1 MDKKVNS
8 LIKKYSDNELSLNK
22 LVVSAFVHCNSLTV
36 KEGYLASYIAEK
48 KDGLDE
54 DISILSSECSVEDV
68 INIFELAIPKE
79 EKTANGAVY
88 TPKYIRDYIVSHIV
102 HSTKKPLEYC
112 LCADISCGCGAFL
125 FTLLEAIHEY
135 TAIPYKKIL
144 HHLYGIDISSTSI
157 GRAKYYWH

>member
-22 LVVSAFVHCNSLTV
+22 LVVSAFVHCNNLTV

-79 EKTANGAVY
+79 EKQQMVQ
-88 TPKYIRDYIVSHIV
+88 YILL
-102 HSTKKPLEYC
+102 STYV
-112 LCADISCGCGAFL
+112 
-125 FTLLEAIHEY
+125 T
-135 TAIPYKKIL
+135 
-144 HHLYGIDISSTSI
+144 ISSATSCI
-157 GRAKYYWH
+157 PPRNHWSIAYAQTYLVAVVLFFLLFWKRFTNIQQFLIKRYFIIFMVLT

>member
-54 DISILSSECSVEDV
+54 DISI
-68 INIFELAIPKE
+68 
-79 EKTANGAVY
+79 
-88 TPKYIRDYIVSHIV
+88 
-102 HSTKKPLEYC
+102 
-112 LCADISCGCGAFL
+112 
-125 FTLLEAIHEY
+125 
-135 TAIPYKKIL
+135 
-144 HHLYGIDISSTSI
+144 
-157 GRAKYYWH
+157 

>member
-68 INIFELAIPKE
+68 INIFELAIPK
-79 EKTANGAVY
+79 
-88 TPKYIRDYIVSHIV
+88 
-102 HSTKKPLEYC
+102 
-112 LCADISCGCGAFL
+112 
-125 FTLLEAIHEY
+125 
-135 TAIPYKKIL
+135 
-144 HHLYGIDISSTSI
+144 
-157 GRAKYYWH
+157 